1 MTKHTCTCVNPKE
14 LVSDILHTANPDDLK
29 ARLDELGLTGQYL
42 SALLRHFVAEFK
54 SDIWNLDFKIE
65 QLKEDQDEIRDRLA
79 AVRELL

>member
-42 SALLRHFVAEFK
+42 SALSFGILLRNSNQIFGILTSK
-54 SDIWNLDFKIE
+54 LSS
-65 QLKEDQDEIRDRLA
+65 
-79 AVRELL
+79 